1 MNDEIHRLELD
12 LATHKTEIK
21 TILPALEKTLKEVME
36 TQKLMALSDQQRGV
50 RDAAKEVQFNNLLGM
65 VQTMINDEKSLAT
78 ALLNSILTNLPSLL
92 FVLGVGAW
100 YLVKHNYI

>member
-1 MNDEIHRLELD
+1 MNDDMHKLELE
-12 LATHKTEIK
+12 LATHKTEFK
-21 TILPALEKTLKEVME
+21 TIMPVFQETLKQVVE
-36 TQKLMALSDQQRGV
+36 TQKLMAESEKEKGL
-50 RDAAKEVQFNNLLGM
+50 RDAAKEVQFTNLLNM

-78 ALLNSILTNLPSLL
+78 ALINSILTNLPSLL